1 MPATAHAA
9 DLIAAV
15 RAAGGI
21 IRRDGNMIELAAPRP
36 LPAELLARIR
46 EAKPAL
52 LGLLAGTA
60 DWRARHRE
68 ALAYW
73 SLLHPDDEAASLAW
87 GELQC
92 RWHLLHGARLPSW
105 QCAGCGEPND
115 GLPALDLADGNRV
128 HFETLS
134 CVLRYGERWRRAAT
148 EALFAMGL
156 KPPAWE
162 DEP

>member
-15 RAAGGI
+15 RAAGGT
-21 IRRDGNMIELAAPRP
+21 IRRDGDMIELAAARP

-52 LGLLAGTA
+52 LGLLASTA

-73 SLLHPDDEAASLAW
+73 SVLHPDDKAVSLTW
-87 GELQC
+87 GELQD
-92 RWHLLHGARLPSW
+92 RWHRLHEARLPGW
-105 QCAGCGEPND
+105 QCAGCGEAIG
-115 GLPALDLADGNRV
+115 GLAALALADGNRV
-128 HFETLS
+128 HFETLD
-134 CVLRYGERWRRAAT
+134 CVLLYGERWRCAAT
-148 EALFAMGL
+148 EALSAMGL